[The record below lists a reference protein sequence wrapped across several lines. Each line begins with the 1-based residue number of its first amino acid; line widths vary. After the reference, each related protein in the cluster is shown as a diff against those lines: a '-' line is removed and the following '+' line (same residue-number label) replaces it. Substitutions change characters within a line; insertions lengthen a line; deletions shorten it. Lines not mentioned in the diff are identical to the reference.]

1 MTDDNRSDPPKRPSA
16 DYAGWRSA
24 QANGLERDF
33 KDWRQEQRHK
43 HAEAFEKWRKDR
55 NAARATRTARMA
67 PPRQTTAGQSGK
79 EADMTV
85 KTLNDLFV
93 ETLKD
98 LYYVEKKLVKTLPK
112 MAEKASSE
120 DLKQAIEDHLAE
132 TETHVQ
138 RIEQVFELLDQRAVA
153 KTCEALEG
161 LLKEAEETSAEIDD
175 EQTLD
180 AAIISSAQTVEHY
193 EIARY
198 GTLAC
203 WAAEIGNTE
212 IAELLEQ
219 TLEEEKAA
227 DEKLSDIA
235 EDSINQR
242 AAA

>member
-1 MTDDNRSDPPKRPSA
+1 MS
-16 DYAGWRSA
+16 
-24 QANGLERDF
+24 
-33 KDWRQEQRHK
+33 
-43 HAEAFEKWRKDR
+43 
-55 NAARATRTARMA
+55 
-67 PPRQTTAGQSGK
+67 
-79 EADMTV
+79 V

-98 LYYVEKKLVKTLPK
+98 LYYVEKKLVKQLPK
-112 MAEKASSE
+112 MAEKATSPE
-120 DLKQAIEDHLAE
+120 LKQAMEDHLSE
-132 TETHVQ
+132 TETHVE
-138 RIEQVFELLDQRAVA
+138 RLEQVFQLLDQRPTA

-161 LLKEAEETSAEIDD
+161 LLREAEETTSEIDD

-180 AAIISSAQTVEHY
+180 AALISSAQTVEHY

-203 WAAEIGNTE
+203 WAAEIGNNE
-212 IAELLEQ
+212 VAELLEQ

-227 DEKLSDIA
+227 DEKLSTIA

>member
-1 MTDDNRSDPPKRPSA
+1 MS
-16 DYAGWRSA
+16 
-24 QANGLERDF
+24 
-33 KDWRQEQRHK
+33 
-43 HAEAFEKWRKDR
+43 
-55 NAARATRTARMA
+55 
-67 PPRQTTAGQSGK
+67 
-79 EADMTV
+79 V

-112 MAEKASSE
+112 MANKATSPE
-120 DLKQAIEDHLAE
+120 LKQAIEDHLDE

-138 RIEQVFELLDQRAVA
+138 RLEQIFELLDQRASA

-161 LLKEAEETSAEIDD
+161 LIREADETTGEIED
-175 EQTLD
+175 EQTMD

-212 IAELLEQ
+212 VAELLEQ

-227 DEKLSDIA
+227 DEKLSMIA
-235 EDSINQR
+235 EDQINQR

>member
-1 MTDDNRSDPPKRPSA
+1 
-16 DYAGWRSA
+16 
-24 QANGLERDF
+24 
-33 KDWRQEQRHK
+33 
-43 HAEAFEKWRKDR
+43 
-55 NAARATRTARMA
+55 
-67 PPRQTTAGQSGK
+67 
-79 EADMTV
+79 MTV
-85 KTLNDLFV
+85 NSLNELFM

-112 MAEKASSE
+112 MAQKAASE
-120 DLKQAIEDHLAE
+120 DLKEAIESHLQE
-132 TETHVQ
+132 TEIHVK
-138 RIEQVFELLDQRAVA
+138 RLEQVFELLDQKASA

-161 LLKEAEETSAEIDD
+161 LIREAEETMGEISD

-203 WAAEIGNTE
+203 WAAEIGNDE

-227 DEKLSDIA
+227 DEKLSVIA
-235 EDSINQR
+235 EDTVNHR

>member
-1 MTDDNRSDPPKRPSA
+1 MS
-16 DYAGWRSA
+16 
-24 QANGLERDF
+24 
-33 KDWRQEQRHK
+33 
-43 HAEAFEKWRKDR
+43 
-55 NAARATRTARMA
+55 
-67 PPRQTTAGQSGK
+67 
-79 EADMTV
+79 V

-112 MAEKASSE
+112 LAKKATAPE
-120 DLKQAIEDHLAE
+120 LKQAMEEHLEE

-138 RIEQVFELLDQRAVA
+138 RLEQIFELLDQRASA

-161 LLKEAEETSAEIDD
+161 LIREADEVTGEIDD
-175 EQTLD
+175 EQTMD
-180 AAIISSAQTVEHY
+180 AALISSAQTVEHY

-212 IAELLEQ
+212 VAELLEQ

-227 DEKLSDIA
+227 DEKLSMIA
-235 EDSINQR
+235 EDQINQR

>member
-1 MTDDNRSDPPKRPSA
+1 MNEKRSA
-16 DYAGWRSA
+16 DDAGWRDA
-24 QANGLERDF
+24 QATSLKDDF
-33 KDWRQEQRHK
+33 KAAREQHRQQ
-43 HAEAFEKWRKDR
+43 HAEAFEAWRKR
-55 NAARATRTARMA
+55 RTTIA
-67 PPRQTTAGQSGK
+67 K
-79 EADMTV
+79 ESDMTV
-85 KTLNDLFV
+85 NTLNDLFV

-112 MAEKASSE
+112 MAQKASSG
-120 DLKQAIEDHLAE
+120 DLKDAIQAHLSE
-132 TETHVQ
+132 TEIHV
-138 RIEQVFELLDQRAVA
+138 RRLEQVFELLDQKASA

-161 LLKEAEETSAEIDD
+161 LIREAEEVMGEISD

-203 WAAEIGNTE
+203 WAAEIGNNE
-212 IAELLEQ
+212 VAELLEQ

-227 DEKLSDIA
+227 DEKLTTIA
-235 EDSINQR
+235 EDAVNQR

>member
-1 MTDDNRSDPPKRPSA
+1 
-16 DYAGWRSA
+16 
-24 QANGLERDF
+24 
-33 KDWRQEQRHK
+33 
-43 HAEAFEKWRKDR
+43 
-55 NAARATRTARMA
+55 
-67 PPRQTTAGQSGK
+67 
-79 EADMTV
+79 MTV
-85 KTLNDLFV
+85 NTLNDLFL

-112 MAEKASSE
+112 MAQKASSG
-120 DLKQAIEDHLAE
+120 DLKDAIQAHLSE
-132 TETHVQ
+132 TEIHV
-138 RIEQVFELLDQRAVA
+138 RRLEQVFELLDEKASA

-161 LLKEAEETSAEIDD
+161 LIREAEEVMGEIAD

-203 WAAEIGNTE
+203 WAAEIGNNE
-212 IAELLEQ
+212 VAELLEQ

-227 DEKLSDIA
+227 DEKLTTIA
-235 EDSINQR
+235 EDAVNQR